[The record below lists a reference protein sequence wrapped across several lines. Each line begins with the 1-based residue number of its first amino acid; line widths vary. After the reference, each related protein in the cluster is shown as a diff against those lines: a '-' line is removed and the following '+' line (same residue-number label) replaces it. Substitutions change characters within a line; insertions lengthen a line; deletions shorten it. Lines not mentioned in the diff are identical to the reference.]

1 MLKQQVSDWQGRVL
15 GHYQFLR
22 LLGRGGMSEVWLVV
36 DQRDQRQLALKLL
49 SGVLVDEDQYRR
61 MFQHEARVAT
71 SLNHPHVL
79 AVYDFGEDVI
89 HEDEV
94 VCYLVMPYI
103 AGGTLRERMSNA
115 KRLLPILESLH
126 YLKQAAEAIDYLHTQ
141 QVLHRDIKPT
151 NMLLERGSLFANRSL
166 TREDSRAHSG
176 WDNRRL
182 DARPGVG
189 VVSPILPSWW
199 SGRPL
204 AHRTCA
210 AQAVD
215 G

>member
-1 MLKQQVSDWQGRVL
+1 MLKQQVSEWQGRVL

-151 NMLLERGSLFANRSL
+151 NMLLERGSLFLSDFGIARLQSCDTYRSR
-166 TREDSRAHSG
+166 TYAGSGTPEYMAPEQVQRRAEAARDRES
-176 WDNRRL
+176 
-182 DARPGVG
+182 VG
-189 VVSPILPSWW
+189 
-199 SGRPL
+199 
-204 AHRTCA
+204 
-210 AQAVD
+210 
-215 G
+215 